1 MTPLLNRFNKHML
14 EAKSVEEYV
23 SNPINSL
30 NMIKRTSS
38 EIDKYNLTEIW
49 RNNGTKNTLE
59 KLNNLTQTFP
69 RLFRKF
75 LLIIYFL

>member
-1 MTPLLNRFNKHML
+1 ML

-49 RNNGTKNTLE
+49 RNNGTKNSLE

-75 LLIIYFL
+75 LLIINFLDE